1 MNILVKFVTLLLIAV
16 LTNTAQ
22 AGTQTVNTLRAETY
36 QLISPYIR
44 NNDPIRLTSDGST
57 ATYKVSSELLNSS
70 NGTSFRIV
78 LAATNGVGVTQRF
91 EPHCDPT
98 GVIDYTD
105 STGHYVVTCNVLV
118 QYANEPN
125 YTHYDPSKITI
136 PIAKLAFDTS
146 WTKNGVSID
155 PSETVVPGN
164 LAYAGRMNVY
174 SDRGYIT
181 CYYTFIT
188 LDTSYNTALSLNID
202 DVASVTGDDA
212 IINYSWNVSPGTPFV
227 SAMNT
232 KMSMQQLDSNIVMS
246 YVKPDG
252 SGSAVIVPNHYV
264 VLEDT
269 SKRLTSNGQI
279 KLKLASKTGFG
290 TKSSRLR
297 VTVEWQ

>member
-1 MNILVKFVTLLLIAV
+1 M
-16 LTNTAQ
+16 
-22 AGTQTVNTLRAETY
+22 
-36 QLISPYIR
+36 
-44 NNDPIRLTSDGST
+44 
-57 ATYKVSSELLNSS
+57 
-70 NGTSFRIV
+70 
-78 LAATNGVGVTQRF
+78 LAATDNVGVTQRF
-91 EPHCDPT
+91 VPYCTPS
-98 GVIDYTD
+98 GVVDYTD
-105 STGHYVVTCNVLV
+105 STGHYVVTCNSMV

-136 PIAKLAFDTS
+136 PIAKLAFDIK

-155 PSETVVPGN
+155 PSTTVVPGK
-164 LAYAGRMNVY
+164 LAYAVKLDLY
-174 SDRGYIT
+174 SGRGYIT
-181 CYYTFIT
+181 TGYTFT
-188 LDTSYNTALSLNID
+188 ALETSYNTVLSLNID
-202 DVASVTGDDA
+202 DVVSVTGDDA
-212 IINYSWNVSPGTPFV
+212 IINYSWNVSPGTPYV

-232 KMSMQQLDSNIVMS
+232 KMYMQQLDSNIVMS